1 MSSTQGNG
9 SLQEKNPASPGLEA
23 KGADKARRFARLVE
37 TTFSEV
43 YFFGGD
49 DLRFEYA
56 NAAAVKNTGYSL
68 EELRGM
74 TPLDLKAGF
83 TPEAFARLL
92 QPLLDGSRS
101 HVRFETVHRRKDG
114 TTYDCD
120 ILLQPLGEPG
130 ERAFAAIVRDI
141 TEQVT
146 AERALAEKNALLE
159 QLFENAPF
167 AIFLSRRG
175 GRLVRVNPAAT
186 DLFGYEP
193 QEWIGRTA
201 DELIVP
207 DELKGEGRAF
217 TERLHE
223 ARQKVAFE
231 SVRKRKDGS
240 LLDVSFIGFPIELQ
254 GEVIGGYGIY
264 HDITDR
270 KEAERLLRQSY
281 AEIQKQLL
289 ALKRSWNL
297 TIHTLGS
304 VVEARDPYTAGH
316 QKKVALLAG
325 EIAERMGLPD
335 EQVDQVILASLI
347 HDVGKIEIPSEIL
360 SKPASL
366 SVLERQLVQTHPETG
381 SRIVAGLQTP
391 WPLGEIVL
399 QHHER
404 LDGSGYPRGLSG
416 DEVLLEAR
424 ILAVADVVEAMGSH
438 RPYRPAW
445 PIESIQQEMIR
456 QRGIA
461 FDAAVVDAWLELPR

>member
-1 MSSTQGNG
+1 M
-9 SLQEKNPASPGLEA
+9 
-23 KGADKARRFARLVE
+23 
-37 TTFSEV
+37 
-43 YFFGGD
+43 
-49 DLRFEYA
+49 
-56 NAAAVKNTGYSL
+56 
-68 EELRGM
+68 
-74 TPLDLKAGF
+74 
-83 TPEAFARLL
+83 
-92 QPLLDGSRS
+92 
-101 HVRFETVHRRKDG
+101 
-114 TTYDCD
+114 
-120 ILLQPLGEPG
+120 
-130 ERAFAAIVRDI
+130 
-141 TEQVT
+141 
-146 AERALAEKNALLE
+146 
-159 QLFENAPF
+159 
-167 AIFLSRRG
+167 
-175 GRLVRVNPAAT
+175 
-186 DLFGYEP
+186 
-193 QEWIGRTA
+193 
-201 DELIVP
+201 
-207 DELKGEGRAF
+207 
-217 TERLHE
+217 
-223 ARQKVAFE
+223 AFE

-297 TIHTLGS
+297 AIHTLGS

-347 HDVGKIEIPSEIL
+347 HDIGKVEIPSEIL

-366 SVLERQLVQTHPETG
+366 SLLEWQLVQTHPETG

-404 LDGSGYPRGLSG
+404 LDGSGYPRGLTG

>member
-1 MSSTQGNG
+1 MSSGKEND
-9 SLQEKNPASPGLEA
+9 SLQA
-23 KGADKARRFARLVE
+23 KETVQARRLSRLVE
-37 TTFSEV
+37 NTFSEV

-68 EELRGM
+68 EELREM
-74 TPLDLKAGF
+74 TPLDLKIRF
-83 TPEAFARLL
+83 TPETFASLL
-92 QPLLDGSRS
+92 EPLLDGRRS
-101 HVRFETVHRRKDG
+101 HLRFETVHRRKDG

-120 ILLQPLGEPG
+120 ILLQPLGEAG
-130 ERAFAAIVRDI
+130 EKAFAAIVRDV
-141 TEQVT
+141 TEQAAT
-146 AERALAEKNALLE
+146 ERALAEKTALLE

-167 AIFLSRRG
+167 AIVQSQLEDK
-175 GRLVRVNPAAT
+175 LVRVNRAAKE
-186 DLFGYEP
+186 LFGYEP
-193 QEWIGRTA
+193 REWIGRTA

-207 DELKGEGRAF
+207 DELRDEGRTF
-217 TERLHE
+217 TERLLE
-223 ARQKVAFE
+223 AGQKVSFE

-240 LLDVSFIGFPIELQ
+240 LLDVSFMGFPIKLE
-254 GEVIGGYGIY
+254 ERVIGGYGIY
-264 HDITDR
+264 RDISDR

-289 ALKRSWNL
+289 ALKHSLNR

-316 QKKVALLAG
+316 QKKTALLAG
-325 EIAERMGLPD
+325 EIAGRMGLPD
-335 EQVDQVILASLI
+335 DQVDQVILAALI
-347 HDVGKIEIPSEIL
+347 HDIGKIEIPSEIL
-360 SKPASL
+360 SKPGSL
-366 SVLERQLVQTHPETG
+366 SQLERQLIQTHPETG
-381 SRIVAGLQTP
+381 SRLVAGLQTP
-391 WPLGEIVL
+391 WPLAEIIS